1 MTFAVY
7 SPKIADAPTTPS
19 PELTAKE
26 CGDGDPLRTTAA
38 MINNETKV
46 EFNAVRLQQAFLC
59 VNCDVISDSRNNH
72 CIVCGSRSLLP
83 LARVLDSAD
92 RVSAPAAPRVI
103 EPKTDV
109 QNNVLVL
116 VSPLTHRAR
125 QRALR

>member
-1 MTFAVY
+1 
-7 SPKIADAPTTPS
+7 
-19 PELTAKE
+19 
-26 CGDGDPLRTTAA
+26 

-46 EFNAVRLQQAFLC
+46 EFNAVRLQQAVLC
-59 VNCDVISDSRNNH
+59 VNCDVISDSRNNN

-116 VSPLTHRAR
+116 VSPITHRAR